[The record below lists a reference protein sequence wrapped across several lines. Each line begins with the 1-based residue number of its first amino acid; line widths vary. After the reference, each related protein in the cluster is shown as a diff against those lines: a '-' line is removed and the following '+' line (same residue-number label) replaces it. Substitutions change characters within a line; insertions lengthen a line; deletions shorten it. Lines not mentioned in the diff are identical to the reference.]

1 MSTGSLHP
9 IELLACPKCG
19 SEWFVS
25 SKCDERIVF
34 QMDTDRHPV
43 IARPDQQA
51 KDATLID
58 PDHLY
63 CGACTWKGSA
73 RDLVESHM

>member
-1 MSTGSLHP
+1 MSADYQHSM
-9 IELLACPKCG
+9 ELLACPKCG

-25 SKCDERIVF
+25 SRTDERIVF
-34 QMDTDRHPV
+34 QMDTGRHPV
-43 IARPDQQA
+43 IARPEQQA
-51 KDATLID
+51 KDANLID

-73 RDLVESHM
+73 EHLVESRM